1 MSKAKGEDK
10 NHFWRLGTVDKET
23 NKTGWTS
30 SRMAKAVNIDSAE
43 RNYYVTMWQPQMPD
57 STRKQDDDDDVTVA

>member
-1 MSKAKGEDK
+1 MTEGCVTALGRGGCWVGATMSKAKGEDK

-43 RNYYVTMWQPQMPD
+43 RNYYVTMW
-57 STRKQDDDDDVTVA
+57 